1 MARFRLPCAPEPF
14 WAPSGARVHFFGD
27 SQSIAARTEQQF
39 RPADKLAKRMIF
51 RRYWAP
57 AATGDCMRPPRHHA
71 RRRLSN
77 KDVTTSVAA
86 KPVGASNGQII
97 NSAATHA
104 RDFSLAKPDPLC
116 FGRENANFKPLRL
129 SATATAL

>member
-1 MARFRLPCAPEPF
+1 
-14 WAPSGARVHFFGD
+14 
-27 SQSIAARTEQQF
+27 
-39 RPADKLAKRMIF
+39 
-51 RRYWAP
+51 
-57 AATGDCMRPPRHHA
+57 MRPPRHHA

-104 RDFSLAKPDPLC
+104 RDFSLAKPDPLR